1 MVLDAEPLQR
11 LLVKIN
17 HNSDSTHWAEGMM
30 TLDSGASI
38 SVISRK
44 FASLSNIR
52 VEKIQHSLQLVN
64 ASGEAMQVDGVCKS
78 TDHSDKRPST
88 QVGSSDS

>member
-1 MVLDAEPLQR
+1 
-11 LLVKIN
+11 
-17 HNSDSTHWAEGMM
+17 M

-64 ASGEAMQVDGVCKS
+64 ASGEAMQVDGVVS
-78 TDHSDKRPST
+78 PLITLTNGHQYRLGPVIVSP
-88 QVGSSDS
+88 DSQY